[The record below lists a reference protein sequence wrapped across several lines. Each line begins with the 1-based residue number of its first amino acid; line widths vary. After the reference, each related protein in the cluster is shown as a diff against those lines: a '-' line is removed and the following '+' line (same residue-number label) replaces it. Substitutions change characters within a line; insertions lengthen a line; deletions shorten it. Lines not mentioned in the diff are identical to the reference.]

1 MYIRQY
7 FTTWIAV
14 ITLLLAISC
23 VAQAQEVG
31 LILST
36 KMKYDPIL
44 FPQPRIAASLNGKST
59 GDVLLDTGLSI
70 PLLID
75 KRVADL
81 SNIEYTQNTIIL
93 NDKVVARY
101 VKTVKLRLQ
110 VWLPDKSEGS
120 YTMTVENAA
129 VCDFNAVPALAKSD
143 AMCIFGSAFTQGTPI
158 RLNFTDK
165 TFDFYVDGKQ
175 PEPTKN
181 AWILPFEEENN
192 LLFIRLT
199 LGGTPI
205 KFLLDTGSVITQ
217 AAPEVLKAAETIPL
231 PGAVKVIGLSGIQ
244 EMQEVMLPQWKWND
258 KQILENV
265 VFFGGREISN
275 LGMNVLGRFNIIFG
289 YRDNVVILEPRQ
301 DISPESLL
309 PAIQVITIKQE
320 KNTVLVESVLK
331 TSAAEGSGVKSGDRL
346 LSIDGI
352 AIKKTLGGSV
362 QTQLNGSG
370 NSDAV
375 LVVQRGDQKLTLRY
389 KRYPV
394 SFFSLSA
401 LFGLHI
407 EWTKEGYLTVLAV
420 RKGSP
425 AEKTGINVGDQV
437 VSINGIESP
446 NEKILEHFG
455 SKQKTVEVKLKR
467 KGTDKMDTVTLSK

>member
-1 MYIRQY
+1 
-7 FTTWIAV
+7 
-14 ITLLLAISC
+14 
-23 VAQAQEVG
+23 
-31 LILST
+31 
-36 KMKYDPIL
+36 
-44 FPQPRIAASLNGKST
+44 
-59 GDVLLDTGLSI
+59 
-70 PLLID
+70 
-75 KRVADL
+75 
-81 SNIEYTQNTIIL
+81 
-93 NDKVVARY
+93 
-101 VKTVKLRLQ
+101 
-110 VWLPDKSEGS
+110 
-120 YTMTVENAA
+120 
-129 VCDFNAVPALAKSD
+129 
-143 AMCIFGSAFTQGTPI
+143 
-158 RLNFTDK
+158 
-165 TFDFYVDGKQ
+165 
-175 PEPTKN
+175 
-181 AWILPFEEENN
+181 
-192 LLFIRLT
+192 
-199 LGGTPI
+199 
-205 KFLLDTGSVITQ
+205 
-217 AAPEVLKAAETIPL
+217 
-231 PGAVKVIGLSGIQ
+231 VKVIGLSGIQ